1 MRVEQLMTKNVRAC
15 YADDK
20 LADAANAMWDGDIG
34 CLPVVDCEGRV
45 ISVITDRDIAMCA
58 HFSGRPLRHLEVSE
72 AMSKRLV
79 TVHGAD
85 DVGFLDDAMRRAQ
98 VHRVPVVDEAG
109 LLKGIVT
116 LNDLAHHRHGTRT
129 SSRRSGRFLG
139 TGSSPRDWRSSP
151 TKTGPFPSG
160 RARPSPSPTSSPG

>member
-116 LNDLAHHRHGTRT
+116 LNDLAHHRHGRAV
-129 SSRRSGRFLG
+129 GLG
-139 TGSSPRDWRSSP
+139 VSPDEVATTLAIISSPRNSSF
-151 TKTGPFPSG
+151 FP
-160 RARPSPSPTSSPG
+160 RVAA